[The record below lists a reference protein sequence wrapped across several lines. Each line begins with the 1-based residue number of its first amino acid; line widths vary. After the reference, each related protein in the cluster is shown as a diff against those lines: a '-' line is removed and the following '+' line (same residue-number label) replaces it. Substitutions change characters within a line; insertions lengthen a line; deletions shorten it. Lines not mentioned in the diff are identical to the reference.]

1 MTSIAQKGSHMRV
14 RFRRSIRV
22 VPGVKINLNKK
33 SAGVTIGRRG
43 MHYTVNTKGQQ
54 TTSVGLP
61 GTGLSVQHTSKPK
74 RSRTSPA
81 LTTAN
86 SRLAGLGVL
95 GVILVIVVLLLVV
108 H

>member
-1 MTSIAQKGSHMRV
+1 MRV

-33 SAGVTIGRRG
+33 SVGVTVGRRG
-43 MHYTVNTKGQQ
+43 MHYTVNSKGQQ

-74 RSRTSPA
+74 QGRTSLA
-81 LTTAN
+81 LTKAN
-86 SRLAGLGVL
+86 WRLTSLVVL
-95 GVILVIVVLLLVV
+95 GVILIIVILLLVV